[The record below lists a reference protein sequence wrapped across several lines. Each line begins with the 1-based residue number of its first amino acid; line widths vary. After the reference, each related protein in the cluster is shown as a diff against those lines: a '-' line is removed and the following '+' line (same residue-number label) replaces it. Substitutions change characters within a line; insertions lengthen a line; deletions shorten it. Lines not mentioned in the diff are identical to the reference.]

1 MNKIKEEKREREIGR
16 FSSVRIIDRFPTLHA
31 HSRNDFRR
39 TSAIFVKRKVRSIE
53 RDAFP
58 IQKYVPSV
66 VKTTIRARMRI
77 FISPLFYKKCTKT
90 EKEFPWFLIQFVLEG
105 ENPTE
110 ASIARLRLRVRKLS
124 IYQYTRINVPA
135 PFSTNHRWNRQRLE
149 TECSGP
155 TSGRTTPEP
164 PRLPRARFGTIDFF
178 SQKRRQICCC
188 S

>member
-1 MNKIKEEKREREIGR
+1 MRALAKR
-16 FSSVRIIDRFPTLHA
+16 FSSNECDIREEKSALDRTRCISNPEIG
-31 HSRNDFRR
+31 SIRGKNDDTRANANFHI
-39 TSAIFVKRKVRSIE
+39 SALL
-53 RDAFP
+53 
-58 IQKYVPSV
+58 QKMYQNQ
-66 VKTTIRARMRI
+66 
-77 FISPLFYKKCTKT
+77 

>member
-1 MNKIKEEKREREIGR
+1 MKQNILNKIKEEKREREIGR
-16 FSSVRIIDRFPTLHA
+16 FSSVRIIERFPTLCA

-110 ASIARLRLRVRKLS
+110 ASRFCASFTRKETINLS
-124 IYQYTRINVPA
+124 IYANK
-135 PFSTNHRWNRQRLE
+135 
-149 TECSGP
+149 
-155 TSGRTTPEP
+155 RTCAFLNKPPVEP
-164 PRLPRARFGTIDFF
+164 PKIGDGVFGSNFGADHAGAASPSARTIWND
-178 SQKRRQICCC
+178 
-188 S
+188 

>member
-1 MNKIKEEKREREIGR
+1 M
-16 FSSVRIIDRFPTLHA
+16 RIIDRFPTLHA

-77 FISPLFYKKCTKT
+77 FISPLFYEKCTKT
-90 EKEFPWFLIQFVLEG
+90 RERVPWFCDTVCFRG
-105 ENPTE
+105 RKSDR
-110 ASIARLRLRVRKLS
+110 SIALLRLRLRVRKLS

>member
-1 MNKIKEEKREREIGR
+1 MILFCAHHRSISNSTRALAKR
-16 FSSVRIIDRFPTLHA
+16 FSPNECTIRPEKSAFDRTRCISNPE
-31 HSRNDFRR
+31 
-39 TSAIFVKRKVRSIE
+39 IRSI
-53 RDAFP
+53 RGKNDD
-58 IQKYVPSV
+58 
-66 VKTTIRARMRI
+66 TRANAN
-77 FISPLFYKKCTKT
+77 FHISALLRKMYQNQRKSSLVFDTVCFRGRKSDR
-90 EKEFPWFLIQFVLEG
+90 
-105 ENPTE
+105 
-110 ASIARLRLRVRKLS
+110 SIALLRLRLRVRKLS

-164 PRLPRARFGTIDFF
+164 PRLPRARFGAIDFF